1 MEERLRELCA
11 EVIEKLAEVFYTET
25 LEDEAY
31 MLDLY
36 ERAKKLGINVE
47 P

>member
-1 MEERLRELCA
+1 MEERLRKLCT

-36 ERAKKLGINVE
+36 KRAKELGIEVE
-47 P
+47 L